1 MTKFNM
7 NPYQT
12 PQDLQDVLEQNRF
25 VVPLALRWCTDD
37 VDIINDNQRTFTDE
51 QKMDIL
57 KKFFDV
63 HEREIIE
70 MINDKMCEFI
80 HYEEYED

>member
-1 MTKFNM
+1 
-7 NPYQT
+7 
-12 PQDLQDVLEQNRF
+12 
-25 VVPLALRWCTDD
+25 

-70 MINDKMCEFI
+70 MINDKLCEFI